1 GDDVF
6 RWVRNEAELVV
17 NSLGQNHRDFVLEL
31 QSADADHSCEL
42 QVHDRGG
49 RVVAR
54 ARLKGRQ
61 KQHLRLP
68 TNRHRVEVFRLR
80 VCDATDRL
88 PRAFR
93 VWHSGGHRGR
103 PSAIPARDFAGEGV
117 RLGANWYPLEEYAG
131 QRFRWINNDAQV
143 SLGLFAAAGQGAFVL

>member
-1 GDDVF
+1 
-6 RWVRNEAELVV
+6 
-17 NSLGQNHRDFVLEL
+17 
-31 QSADADHSCEL
+31 
-42 QVHDRGG
+42 
-49 RVVAR
+49 
-54 ARLKGRQ
+54 
-61 KQHLRLP
+61 
-68 TNRHRVEVFRLR
+68 LR

-103 PSAIPARDFAGEGV
+103 PSTIPARDFAGEGV

-143 SLGLFAAAGQGAFVL
+143 SLGLFAAAGQGAFVLDAETGPGLEGKPCRLKLLDPQGHELAAAVVQGRQTVRLAMPQPLFPGTVLRFHVEGGGRQLGDDPRILNLRVFG